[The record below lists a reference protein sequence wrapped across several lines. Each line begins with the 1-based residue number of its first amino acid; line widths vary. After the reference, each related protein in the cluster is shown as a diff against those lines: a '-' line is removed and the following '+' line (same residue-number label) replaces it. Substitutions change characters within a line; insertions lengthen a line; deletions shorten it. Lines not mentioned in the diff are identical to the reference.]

1 MATLSINDALT
12 RMLKL
17 NNNSLTILSKLT
29 ESLTTTDQDY
39 INVELWNADTTSKTT
54 YKIPS
59 YSFLQSE
66 LSGLSDSLALLNGT
80 KTREY
85 VELDDNVLKQ
95 TNSAITSACGST
107 DLLKALDINI
117 ARIPQDAKGQF
128 HKNKISFVDESPST
142 LIMLKL
148 TSVAVFKHSLANSF
162 DILTSV
168 KT

>member
-59 YSFLQSE
+59 YSFLQIYV
-66 LSGLSDSLALLNGT
+66 LRDLHYYQLKYYNLLL
-80 KTREY
+80 R
-85 VELDDNVLKQ
+85 
-95 TNSAITSACGST
+95 
-107 DLLKALDINI
+107 
-117 ARIPQDAKGQF
+117 
-128 HKNKISFVDESPST
+128 
-142 LIMLKL
+142 
-148 TSVAVFKHSLANSF
+148 
-162 DILTSV
+162 
-168 KT
+168 

>member
-1 MATLSINDALT
+1 M
-12 RMLKL
+12 
-17 NNNSLTILSKLT
+17 TILSKLT

-95 TNSAITSACGST
+95 TNFIEPSIPSNGMVLNTTIDTKTNQILNFQNIDTFANIDLSNVITSLCKEFT
-107 DLLKALDINI
+107 
-117 ARIPQDAKGQF
+117 
-128 HKNKISFVDESPST
+128 
-142 LIMLKL
+142 
-148 TSVAVFKHSLANSF
+148 
-162 DILTSV
+162 
-168 KT
+168 

>member
-95 TNSAITSACGST
+95 NQFHY
-107 DLLKALDINI
+107 LLKNNTI
-117 ARIPQDAKGQF
+117 
-128 HKNKISFVDESPST
+128 
-142 LIMLKL
+142 
-148 TSVAVFKHSLANSF
+148 
-162 DILTSV
+162 
-168 KT
+168 